1 MAEIRKSYDG
11 GVPRS
16 AGAALGIDEMPLA
29 ERASNADRFYLM
41 RVMPPEGGMA
51 VNAAA
56 MGAAST
62 SEGGTGDTS
71 SSVVIAGAGIIG
83 LATAW
88 RLLRQGFDVTVL
100 DAEPVSGATFAA
112 AGMLA
117 PVAEVVWD
125 QPTLYPLMV
134 ESGKLYRDFAQTI
147 ADEAGQDVG
156 YIENSTFVCAG
167 DAADRQTLSEL
178 VELQHEMGMEINRIT
193 ATEARRAEP
202 ALGPGCV
209 GAVDIPG
216 DHQVNPRLLADAL
229 LTILGDRVI
238 RTRVQEVIYASDG
251 AKHSE
256 QIDHGAESNRSRA
269 IGLRGADG
277 NDYLADEV
285 VLAAGLNTADI
296 AGLPENLNLPLRP
309 VYGDVLRLRV
319 PERLQPLVTRTIR
332 GVVQGRPVYIV
343 PRADGTVVLGAT
355 SREDDLTGVSAEGV
369 HQLLRD
375 AYRLVPGILDCEI
388 YEMTARARPG
398 SPDDV
403 PMIGRVA
410 PGLTVSTGYF
420 RHGILLTAIGSKL
433 TADVVAG
440 RENDNDPALLSAV
453 NPFRFSD

>member
-1 MAEIRKSYDG
+1 MAAIGKSYDG
-11 GVPRS
+11 GVPIS
-16 AGAALGIDEMPLA
+16 AGAVPGIDETPLA

-51 VNAAA
+51 VDAAA
-56 MGAAST
+56 MGAASIG
-62 SEGGTGDTS
+62 EGGTGDPS

-134 ESGKLYRDFAQTI
+134 ESGKLYRDFAQNI
-147 ADEAGQDVG
+147 AEESGHDVG

-178 VELQHEMGMEINRIT
+178 VELQHDMGMEINRIT

-216 DHQVNPRLLADAL
+216 DHQVNPRLLAEAL
-229 LTILGDRVI
+229 LSILGDRVI
-238 RTRVQEVIYASDG
+238 RTRAQEVIYASD
-251 AKHSE
+251 
-256 QIDHGAESNRSRA
+256 RA

-296 AGLPENLNLPLRP
+296 TGLPENLNLPLRP

>member
-1 MAEIRKSYDG
+1 MAAIGKSYDG
-11 GVPRS
+11 GVPIS
-16 AGAALGIDEMPLA
+16 AGAVPGIDETPLA

-51 VNAAA
+51 VDAAA
-56 MGAAST
+56 MGAASIG
-62 SEGGTGDTS
+62 EGGTGDPS

-134 ESGKLYRDFAQTI
+134 ESGKLYRDFAQNI
-147 ADEAGQDVG
+147 AEESGHDVG

-178 VELQHEMGMEINRIT
+178 VELQHDMGMEINRIT

-238 RTRVQEVIYASDG
+238 RTRAEEVIYASD
-251 AKHSE
+251 
-256 QIDHGAESNRSRA
+256 RA

-277 NDYLADEV
+277 NNYLADEV

-296 AGLPENLNLPLRP
+296 TGLPENLNLPLRP

-319 PERLQPLVTRTIR
+319 PERLRPLVTRTIR

>member
-1 MAEIRKSYDG
+1 MAAIGKSYDG
-11 GVPRS
+11 GVPIS
-16 AGAALGIDEMPLA
+16 AGAVPGIDETPLA

-51 VNAAA
+51 VDAAA
-56 MGAAST
+56 MGAASIG
-62 SEGGTGDTS
+62 EGGTGDPS

-134 ESGKLYRDFAQTI
+134 ESGKLYRDFAQNI
-147 ADEAGQDVG
+147 AEESGHDVG

-178 VELQHEMGMEINRIT
+178 VELQHDMGMEINRIT

-216 DHQVNPRLLADAL
+216 DHQVNPRLLAEAL
-229 LTILGDRVI
+229 LSILGDRVI
-238 RTRVQEVIYASDG
+238 RTRAEEVIYASD
-251 AKHSE
+251 
-256 QIDHGAESNRSRA
+256 RA

-285 VLAAGLNTADI
+285 VLAAGLNTTDI

-319 PERLQPLVTRTIR
+319 PERLRPLVTRTIR

-440 RENDNDPALLSAV
+440 QENDNDPALLSAV
-453 NPFRFSD
+453 DPFRFSD

>member
-1 MAEIRKSYDG
+1 
-11 GVPRS
+11 
-16 AGAALGIDEMPLA
+16 
-29 ERASNADRFYLM
+29 
-41 RVMPPEGGMA
+41 MA

-56 MGAAST
+56 VGAAST
-62 SEGGTGDTS
+62 KEGGAGDTS

-88 RLLRQGFDVTVL
+88 RLLHQGFDVTVL
-100 DAEPVSGATFAA
+100 DDQPVSGATFAA

-134 ESGKLYRDFAQTI
+134 ESGKLYREFAQAI
-147 ADEAGQDVG
+147 AEESGQDVG

-178 VELQHEMGMEINRIT
+178 VELQHDMGMEINRIT

-209 GAVDIPG
+209 CAVDIPG

-238 RTRVQEVIYASDG
+238 RTRAEEVIYASG
-251 AKHSE
+251 TS
-256 QIDHGAESNRSRA
+256 DHADPRQA

-277 NDYLADEV
+277 NDYFADEV
-285 VLAAGLNTADI
+285 ILAAGLNTADI

-319 PERLQPLVTRTIR
+319 PERLQPLVARTIR

>member
-1 MAEIRKSYDG
+1 MAAIGKSYDG
-11 GVPRS
+11 GVPIS
-16 AGAALGIDEMPLA
+16 AGAVPGIDETPLA

-51 VNAAA
+51 VDAAA
-56 MGAAST
+56 MGAASIG
-62 SEGGTGDTS
+62 EGGTGDPS

-134 ESGKLYRDFAQTI
+134 ESGKLYRDFAQNI
-147 ADEAGQDVG
+147 AEESGHDVG

-178 VELQHEMGMEINRIT
+178 VELQHDMGMEINRIT

-216 DHQVNPRLLADAL
+216 DHQVNPRLLAEAL
-229 LTILGDRVI
+229 LSILGDRVI
-238 RTRVQEVIYASDG
+238 RTRAQEVIYASD
-251 AKHSE
+251 
-256 QIDHGAESNRSRA
+256 RA

-296 AGLPENLNLPLRP
+296 TGLPENLNLPLRP

-420 RHGILLTAIGSKL
+420 RHGILLTAIGSKF

>member
-1 MAEIRKSYDG
+1 MAAIGKSYDG
-11 GVPRS
+11 GVPIS
-16 AGAALGIDEMPLA
+16 AGAVPGIEETPLA

-51 VNAAA
+51 VNTAA
-56 MGAAST
+56 MGAASIG
-62 SEGGTGDTS
+62 EGGTGNPS

-88 RLLRQGFDVTVL
+88 RLLRQGLEVTVL

-134 ESGKLYRDFAQTI
+134 ESGKLYRDFAQAI
-147 ADEAGQDVG
+147 AEESGHDVG

-178 VELQHEMGMEINRIT
+178 VELQHDMGMEINRIT

-229 LTILGDRVI
+229 LTILEDRVI
-238 RTRVQEVIYASDG
+238 RTRAQEVIYDSD
-251 AKHSE
+251 
-256 QIDHGAESNRSRA
+256 RA

-296 AGLPENLNLPLRP
+296 TGLPENLNLPLRP

-319 PERLQPLVTRTIR
+319 PARLQPLVTRTIR

-440 RENDNDPALLSAV
+440 RENDNNPALLSAV
-453 NPFRFSD
+453 DPFRFSD

>member
-1 MAEIRKSYDG
+1 MAVSPKSYDG

-16 AGAALGIDEMPLA
+16 AGAVLGIDEMPLA

-62 SEGGTGDTS
+62 SEGGTGNTS

-134 ESGKLYRDFAQTI
+134 ESGKLYRDFAQAI
-147 ADEAGQDVG
+147 AEESGHDVG

-178 VELQHEMGMEINRIT
+178 VELQHDMGMEINRIT

-202 ALGPGCV
+202 SLGPGCV

-216 DHQVNPRLLADAL
+216 DHQVNPRLLAEAL

-238 RTRVQEVIYASDG
+238 RTRAEEVIYASD
-251 AKHSE
+251 ADPR
-256 QIDHGAESNRSRA
+256 QA
-269 IGLRGADG
+269 IGLRGTDG

-285 VLAAGLNTADI
+285 VLAAGLNTADM

-440 RENDNDPALLSAV
+440 RENANDPALLSAV
-453 NPFRFSD
+453 DPFRFSD

>member
-1 MAEIRKSYDG
+1 MAAIGKSYDG
-11 GVPRS
+11 GVPIS
-16 AGAALGIDEMPLA
+16 AGAVPGIDETPLA

-51 VNAAA
+51 VDAAA

-62 SEGGTGDTS
+62 SEGGTGDTL

-88 RLLRQGFDVTVL
+88 RLLRQGFGVTVL

-134 ESGKLYRDFAQTI
+134 ESGKLYRDFAQNI
-147 ADEAGQDVG
+147 AEESGHDVG

-178 VELQHEMGMEINRIT
+178 VELQHDMGMEINRIT

-216 DHQVNPRLLADAL
+216 DHQVNPRLLAEAL
-229 LTILGDRVI
+229 LSILGDRVI
-238 RTRVQEVIYASDG
+238 RTRAQEVIYASD
-251 AKHSE
+251 
-256 QIDHGAESNRSRA
+256 RA

-296 AGLPENLNLPLRP
+296 TGLPENLNLPLRP

-420 RHGILLTAIGSKL
+420 RHGILLTAIGSKF

>member
-1 MAEIRKSYDG
+1 MAAIGKSYDG
-11 GVPRS
+11 GVPIS
-16 AGAALGIDEMPLA
+16 AGAVPGIDETPLA

-56 MGAAST
+56 MGAASIG
-62 SEGGTGDTS
+62 EGGTGDTS

-88 RLLRQGFDVTVL
+88 RLLRQGLEVTVL

-134 ESGKLYRDFAQTI
+134 ESGKLYRDFAQAI
-147 ADEAGQDVG
+147 VEESGHDVG

-178 VELQHEMGMEINRIT
+178 VELQHDMGMEINRIT

-238 RTRVQEVIYASDG
+238 RTRAQEVIYASD
-251 AKHSE
+251 
-256 QIDHGAESNRSRA
+256 RA

-296 AGLPENLNLPLRP
+296 TGLPENLNLPLRP

-440 RENDNDPALLSAV
+440 RENDNNPALLSAV
-453 NPFRFSD
+453 DPFRFSD

>member
-1 MAEIRKSYDG
+1 MAAIGKSYDG
-11 GVPRS
+11 GVPIS
-16 AGAALGIDEMPLA
+16 AGAVPGIEETPLA

-51 VNAAA
+51 VNTAA
-56 MGAAST
+56 MGAASIG
-62 SEGGTGDTS
+62 EGGTGNPS

-88 RLLRQGFDVTVL
+88 RLLRQGLEVTVL

-134 ESGKLYRDFAQTI
+134 ESGKLYRDFAQAI
-147 ADEAGQDVG
+147 VEESGHDVG

-178 VELQHEMGMEINRIT
+178 VELQHDMGMEINRIT

-229 LTILGDRVI
+229 LTILEDRVI
-238 RTRVQEVIYASDG
+238 RTRAQEVIYDSD
-251 AKHSE
+251 
-256 QIDHGAESNRSRA
+256 RA

-296 AGLPENLNLPLRP
+296 TGLPENLNLPLRP

-319 PERLQPLVTRTIR
+319 PARLQPLVTRTIR

-375 AYRLVPGILDCEI
+375 AYRLVPGILDGEI

-440 RENDNDPALLSAV
+440 RENDNNPALLSAV
-453 NPFRFSD
+453 DPFRFSD

>member
-1 MAEIRKSYDG
+1 
-11 GVPRS
+11 
-16 AGAALGIDEMPLA
+16 
-29 ERASNADRFYLM
+29 
-41 RVMPPEGGMA
+41 MA

-56 MGAAST
+56 LGAASIG
-62 SEGGTGDTS
+62 EGGTGDTS

-88 RLLRQGFDVTVL
+88 RLLRQKFDVTVL
-100 DAEPVSGATFAA
+100 DAKPVSGATFAA

-147 ADEAGQDVG
+147 AEESGHDVG

-178 VELQHEMGMEINRIT
+178 VELQHDMGMEINRIT

-216 DHQVNPRLLADAL
+216 DHQVNPRLLAEAL
-229 LTILGDRVI
+229 LSILGDRVI
-238 RTRVQEVIYASDG
+238 RTRAEEVIYASG
-251 AKHSE
+251 
-256 QIDHGAESNRSRA
+256 QA
-269 IGLRGADG
+269 IGLCGADG

-285 VLAAGLNTADI
+285 ILAAGLNTADI

-319 PERLQPLVTRTIR
+319 PNRLQPLVTRTIR

-403 PMIGRVA
+403 PMIGHVA

-440 RENDNDPALLSAV
+440 RENDNNPALLAAV

>member
-1 MAEIRKSYDG
+1 MAAIGKSYDG
-11 GVPRS
+11 GVPIS
-16 AGAALGIDEMPLA
+16 AGAVPGIDETPLA

-41 RVMPPEGGMA
+41 RVMPPEGGVA
-51 VNAAA
+51 VDAAA
-56 MGAAST
+56 MGAASIG
-62 SEGGTGDTS
+62 EGGTGDPS

-134 ESGKLYRDFAQTI
+134 ESGKLYRDFAQNI
-147 ADEAGQDVG
+147 AEESGHDVG

-178 VELQHEMGMEINRIT
+178 VELQHDMGMEINRIT

-238 RTRVQEVIYASDG
+238 RTRAQEVIYASD
-251 AKHSE
+251 
-256 QIDHGAESNRSRA
+256 RA

-277 NDYLADEV
+277 SDYLADEV

-296 AGLPENLNLPLRP
+296 TGLPENLNLPLRP

-319 PERLQPLVTRTIR
+319 PERLRPLVTRTIR

-403 PMIGRVA
+403 PMIGRLA

>member
-1 MAEIRKSYDG
+1 MAAIGKSYDG
-11 GVPRS
+11 GVPIS
-16 AGAALGIDEMPLA
+16 AGAVPGIEETPLA

-51 VNAAA
+51 VNTAA
-56 MGAAST
+56 MGAASIG
-62 SEGGTGDTS
+62 EGGTGNPS

-88 RLLRQGFDVTVL
+88 RLLRQGLEVTVL

-134 ESGKLYRDFAQTI
+134 ESGKLYRDFAQAI
-147 ADEAGQDVG
+147 VEESGHDVG

-178 VELQHEMGMEINRIT
+178 VELQHDMGMEINRIT

-229 LTILGDRVI
+229 LTILEDRVI
-238 RTRVQEVIYASDG
+238 RTRAQEVIYDSD
-251 AKHSE
+251 
-256 QIDHGAESNRSRA
+256 RA

-296 AGLPENLNLPLRP
+296 TGLPENLNLPLRP

-319 PERLQPLVTRTIR
+319 PARLQPLVTRTIR

-440 RENDNDPALLSAV
+440 RENDNNPALLSAV
-453 NPFRFSD
+453 DPFRFSD

>member
-1 MAEIRKSYDG
+1 MMEEYQFRGSHPGALLFARP
-11 GVPRS
+11 PRLR
-16 AGAALGIDEMPLA
+16 G
-29 ERASNADRFYLM
+29 RNADRLHLM

-51 VNAAA
+51 VNAAEI
-56 MGAAST
+56 ST
-62 SEGGTGDTS
+62 ENAGSPVQPGR
-71 SSVVIAGAGIIG
+71 SVVIAGAGIIG

-88 RLLRQGFDVTVL
+88 RLLHAGFDVKVL

-117 PVAEVVWD
+117 PVSEVVWD

-134 ESGKLYRDFAQTI
+134 ESGRMYRDFALAI
-147 ADEAGQDVG
+147 AQESGRDVG

-167 DAADRQTLSEL
+167 DSADRQTLNEL
-178 VELQHEMGMEINRIT
+178 VELQHDMGMEINRIT
-193 ATEARRAEP
+193 AGQARRAEP

-216 DHQVNPRLLADAL
+216 DHQVNPRLLTDAL
-229 LTILGDRVI
+229 LAILGERVI
-238 RTRVQEVIYASDG
+238 RTHAASVLYEGEVAV
-251 AKHSE
+251 
-256 QIDHGAESNRSRA
+256 
-269 IGLRGADG
+269 GLRGADG
-277 NDYLADEV
+277 KDYRADEV
-285 VLAAGLNTADI
+285 VLAAGLATSGI
-296 AGLPENLNLPLRP
+296 AGLPEDLNLPLRP
-309 VYGDVLRLRV
+309 VHGEVLRLRV

-355 SREDDLTGVSAEGV
+355 SREDDMTGVSAEGV

-375 AYRLVPGILDCEI
+375 AYRLIPGILDCEI

-403 PMIGRVA
+403 PLIGRIA

-420 RHGILLTAIGSKL
+420 RHGILLTAVGSKI
-433 TADVVAG
+433 TADVVMGKAS
-440 RENDNDPALLSAV
+440 DNDPTLIAAV
-453 NPFRFSD
+453 DPFRFSRFGRFGA

>member
-1 MAEIRKSYDG
+1 
-11 GVPRS
+11 
-16 AGAALGIDEMPLA
+16 
-29 ERASNADRFYLM
+29 
-41 RVMPPEGGMA
+41 MA

-62 SEGGTGDTS
+62 NEGGTGDAS

-88 RLLRQGFDVTVL
+88 RLLRHGFDVTVL

-134 ESGKLYRDFAQTI
+134 ESGKLYRDFAQ
-147 ADEAGQDVG
+147 ALAEESGHDVG

-178 VELQHEMGMEINRIT
+178 VELQHDMGMEINRIT

-216 DHQVNPRLLADAL
+216 DHQVNPRLLAEAL
-229 LTILGDRVI
+229 LSILGDRAI
-238 RTRVQEVIYASDG
+238 RTRAEEVIYASD
-251 AKHSE
+251 ASKHSE
-256 QIDHGAESNRSRA
+256 QTDHGAESNCSRA

>member
-1 MAEIRKSYDG
+1 MAAIGKSYDG
-11 GVPRS
+11 GVPIS
-16 AGAALGIDEMPLA
+16 AGAVPGIDETPLA

-51 VNAAA
+51 VDAAA
-56 MGAAST
+56 MGAASIG
-62 SEGGTGDTS
+62 EGGTGDPS

-134 ESGKLYRDFAQTI
+134 ESGKLYRDFAQNI
-147 ADEAGQDVG
+147 AEESGHDVG

-178 VELQHEMGMEINRIT
+178 VELQHDMGMEINRIT

-238 RTRVQEVIYASDG
+238 RTRAEEVIYASD
-251 AKHSE
+251 
-256 QIDHGAESNRSRA
+256 RA

-277 NDYLADEV
+277 NNYPADEV

-296 AGLPENLNLPLRP
+296 TGLPENLNLPLRP

-319 PERLQPLVTRTIR
+319 PERLRPLVTRTIR

>member
-1 MAEIRKSYDG
+1 MAAIGKSYDG
-11 GVPRS
+11 GVPIS
-16 AGAALGIDEMPLA
+16 AGAVPGIDEAPLA

-51 VNAAA
+51 VDAAA
-56 MGAAST
+56 MGAASIG
-62 SEGGTGDTS
+62 EGGTGDPS

-134 ESGKLYRDFAQTI
+134 ESGKLYRDFAQNI
-147 ADEAGQDVG
+147 AEESGHDVG

-178 VELQHEMGMEINRIT
+178 VELQHDMGMEINRIT

-238 RTRVQEVIYASDG
+238 RTRAEEVIYASD
-251 AKHSE
+251 
-256 QIDHGAESNRSRA
+256 RA

-277 NDYLADEV
+277 NNYLADEV

-296 AGLPENLNLPLRP
+296 TGLPENLNLPLRP

-319 PERLQPLVTRTIR
+319 PERLRPLVTRTIR

>member
-1 MAEIRKSYDG
+1 MAAIGKSYDG
-11 GVPRS
+11 GVPIS
-16 AGAALGIDEMPLA
+16 AGAVPGIDETPLA

-56 MGAAST
+56 MGAASIG
-62 SEGGTGDTS
+62 EGGTGDPS

-88 RLLRQGFDVTVL
+88 RLLRQGLEVTVL

-134 ESGKLYRDFAQTI
+134 ESGKLYRDFAQAI
-147 ADEAGQDVG
+147 AEESGHDVG

-178 VELQHEMGMEINRIT
+178 VELQHDMGMEINRIT

-229 LTILGDRVI
+229 LTILEDRVI
-238 RTRVQEVIYASDG
+238 RTRAQEVIYDSD
-251 AKHSE
+251 
-256 QIDHGAESNRSRA
+256 RA

-296 AGLPENLNLPLRP
+296 TGLPENLNLPLRP

-319 PERLQPLVTRTIR
+319 PARLQPLVTRTIR

-440 RENDNDPALLSAV
+440 RENDNNPALLSAV
-453 NPFRFSD
+453 DPFRFSD

>member
-1 MAEIRKSYDG
+1 MAAIGKSYDG
-11 GVPRS
+11 GVPIS
-16 AGAALGIDEMPLA
+16 AGAVPGIDETPLA

-41 RVMPPEGGMA
+41 RIMPPEGGMA
-51 VNAAA
+51 VDAAA
-56 MGAAST
+56 MGAASIG
-62 SEGGTGDTS
+62 EGGTGDPS

-88 RLLRQGFDVTVL
+88 RLVRQGFDVTVL

-134 ESGKLYRDFAQTI
+134 ESGKLYRDFAQNI
-147 ADEAGQDVG
+147 AEESGHDVG

-178 VELQHEMGMEINRIT
+178 VELQHDMGMEINRIT

-238 RTRVQEVIYASDG
+238 RTRAQEVIYASD
-251 AKHSE
+251 
-256 QIDHGAESNRSRA
+256 RA

-277 NDYLADEV
+277 SDYLADEV

-296 AGLPENLNLPLRP
+296 TGLPENLNLPLRP

-319 PERLQPLVTRTIR
+319 PERLRPLVTRTIR

-403 PMIGRVA
+403 PMIGRLA

>member
-1 MAEIRKSYDG
+1 MAAIGKSYDG
-11 GVPRS
+11 GVPIS
-16 AGAALGIDEMPLA
+16 AGAVPGIDETPLA

-56 MGAAST
+56 MGAASIG
-62 SEGGTGDTS
+62 EGGTGDPS

-88 RLLRQGFDVTVL
+88 RLLRQGLEVTVL

-134 ESGKLYRDFAQTI
+134 ESGKLYRDFAQAI
-147 ADEAGQDVG
+147 VEESGHDVG

-178 VELQHEMGMEINRIT
+178 VELQHDMGMEINRIT

-238 RTRVQEVIYASDG
+238 RTRAQEVIYASD
-251 AKHSE
+251 
-256 QIDHGAESNRSRA
+256 RA

-296 AGLPENLNLPLRP
+296 TGLPENLNLPLRP

-319 PERLQPLVTRTIR
+319 PARLQPLVTRTIR

-420 RHGILLTAIGSKL
+420 RHGILLTAIGSNL

>member
-1 MAEIRKSYDG
+1 MAAIGKSYDG
-11 GVPRS
+11 GVPIS
-16 AGAALGIDEMPLA
+16 AGAVPGIDETPLA

-134 ESGKLYRDFAQTI
+134 ESGKLYRDFAQNI
-147 ADEAGQDVG
+147 AEESGHDVG

-178 VELQHEMGMEINRIT
+178 VELQHDIGMEINRIT

-238 RTRVQEVIYASDG
+238 RTRAQEVIYASD
-251 AKHSE
+251 
-256 QIDHGAESNRSRA
+256 RA

-277 NDYLADEV
+277 NDYFADEV

-296 AGLPENLNLPLRP
+296 TGLPESLNLPLRP

-319 PERLQPLVTRTIR
+319 PKRLQPLVTRTIR

-440 RENDNDPALLSAV
+440 RENDNNPALLSAV
-453 NPFRFSD
+453 DPFRFSD

>member
-1 MAEIRKSYDG
+1 MAAIGKSYDG
-11 GVPRS
+11 GVPIS
-16 AGAALGIDEMPLA
+16 AGAVPGIDETPLA

-51 VNAAA
+51 VDAAA
-56 MGAAST
+56 MGAASIG
-62 SEGGTGDTS
+62 EGGTGDPS

-134 ESGKLYRDFAQTI
+134 ESGKLYRDFAQNI
-147 ADEAGQDVG
+147 AEESGHDVG

-178 VELQHEMGMEINRIT
+178 VELQHDMGMEINRIT

-238 RTRVQEVIYASDG
+238 RTRAQEVIYASD
-251 AKHSE
+251 
-256 QIDHGAESNRSRA
+256 RA

-277 NDYLADEV
+277 SDYLADEV

-296 AGLPENLNLPLRP
+296 TGLPENLNLPLRP
-309 VYGDVLRLRV
+309 VYGDVMRLRV
-319 PERLQPLVTRTIR
+319 PKRLRPLVTRTIR

-440 RENDNDPALLSAV
+440 RETDNDPALLSAV